1 MNGMIYTTTKILYP
15 CLYTELIRIE
25 DKLVDPRRDGRMDG
39 ITDEKKLKEELLKYL
54 MKEHEF
60 SKDDAKTVLKEYR
73 NELKL
78 RDKMNLD

>member
-1 MNGMIYTTTKILYP
+1 
-15 CLYTELIRIE
+15 
-25 DKLVDPRRDGRMDG
+25 MDG